1 MAIGINWKIKTLWQ
15 SEEENNM
22 IMANLN
28 AVDWLPFRVFQR
40 NTVMVKQAHKK
51 TKKKKK
57 NFN

>member
-28 AVDWLPFRVFQR
+28 GVDWLPFRVFQR

-51 TKKKKK
+51 EKKK